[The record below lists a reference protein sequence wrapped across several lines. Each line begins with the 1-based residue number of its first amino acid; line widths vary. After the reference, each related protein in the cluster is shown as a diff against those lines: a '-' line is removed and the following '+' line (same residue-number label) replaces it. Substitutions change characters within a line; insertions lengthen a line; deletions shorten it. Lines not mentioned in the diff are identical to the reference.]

1 MLILRGIEPERAV
14 AIARTSWEAGV
25 GLVEVPLQTE
35 RDVEALRGIVR
46 AAEEL
51 GRPVGA
57 GTVIDVAIARA
68 ARDAGAV
75 FTVAP
80 GFDPRVLDASLRFGM
95 AHLPGVGSGTDI
107 QCAISLGCETVKAFP
122 ACVLGPE
129 WIRAMRGPFP
139 SVGIV
144 ATGGVSSANAR
155 AFFDAGAN
163 AIAVGAALED
173 PDELRAL
180 LDIISQSAS
189 ISTEEN
195 SQNG

>member
-46 AAEEL
+46 AAEAL
-51 GRPVGA
+51 GRSVGA

-80 GFDPRVLDASLRFGM
+80 GFDPRVLDASQRFGM

-122 ACVLGPE
+122 ASVLGPE

-144 ATGGVSSANAR
+144 ATGGVSSANAQ

-173 PDELRAL
+173 PDELRAF
-180 LDIISQSAS
+180 LDIISPSAS